1 MNNYLEKTKMLD
13 YDSKAIQELILVR
26 GWASMETF
34 NKIQEIYNFVR
45 DEIKFGYNTDDNIP
59 ASMVLADGYGQ
70 CNTKGT
76 LFMAILRAMGV
87 PCRIHGFTINKELQF
102 GAMTGI
108 IYRLAPKSIVHSWVE
123 ILYEGKWYNMEGF
136 ILDVKYLSRLQKKFN
151 NCEGSFCGYGAAVK
165 DFKNPQIDWNVNDT
179 YIQKEGINND
189 FGVFDNPDRFF
200 LEHSQQLSLIKRII
214 FRYIGRHLMNH
225 NVGKIRDLI

>member
-13 YDSKAIQELILVR
+13 YDSKAIQDLILVR

-45 DEIKFGYNTDDNIP
+45 DEIKFGYNTDDDIP

-76 LFMAILRAMGV
+76 LFMAILRAVGV

-136 ILDVKYLSRLQKKFN
+136 ILDVKYLSRLQQKFN
-151 NCEGSFCGYGAAVK
+151 NCQGSFCGYGAAVK

-200 LEHSQQLSLIKRII
+200 LEHSQQLSPIKRLI
-214 FRYIGRHLMNH
+214 FRHIGRHLMNH
-225 NVGKIRDLI
+225 NVGKIRDY